1 MDSTSNNV
9 AITCSNGYIYEWSLC
24 SPRIKLLKNLKEDS
38 HVDEIGTCIEY
49 SPDGKY
55 LILGTN
61 QGNIYSKKKE
71 NPNFNLAPL
80 LVSHKKKGI

>member
-1 MDSTSNNV
+1 M
-9 AITCSNGYIYEWSLC
+9 AITCSNGYIYEWNLC

-61 QGNIYSKKKE
+61 
-71 NPNFNLAPL
+71 
-80 LVSHKKKGI
+80 